1 MPRNNFSDVHIFAF
15 SFYIVSQIKD
25 SDSMFSRPQA
35 CIGILLENMEHHR
48 FLTKLEYCTNL
59 SFFFLAA
66 DQMDRHQ
73 KVFTRWINLHLA
85 KVRIISPAVN
95 LQTFVTEI
103 YHFLIFIYRH
113 HVHRARSNRHNNT
126 CTILTLNSCS

>member
-1 MPRNNFSDVHIFAF
+1 MPRNNFSDVHMFAF

-35 CIGILLENMEHHR
+35 CIRILLENIEHHR
-48 FLTKLEYCTNL
+48 FLTKLEYCANL
-59 SFFFLAA
+59 SFFLAA

-73 KVFTRWINLHLA
+73 KVFTRWINLQLA
-85 KVRIISPAVN
+85 KVRITSPVVN
-95 LQTFVTEI
+95 LKTLATEI
-103 YHFLIFIYRH
+103 KQFLIFLYCY

-126 CTILTLNSCS
+126 CTILTRGSFS